1 MHGYVS
7 RYLAFVSSLQFVLDS
22 TSQKRTMT
30 SPARTSCPL
39 CFPIISVAR
48 FLFIFVPSLQPLIF
62 PFFPDFEAPLSGS
75 VSSQSTVVPAAWSVR
90 RTTRRRENPHLAAIA
105 TNAFFYEMIIGGGFP
120 DGSRVSQA
128 TVSPAMSRLMILY
141 RSRLLTG
148 WSRFL

>member
-39 CFPIISVAR
+39 CFPIISAAR
-48 FLFIFVPSLQPLIF
+48 FLFIFVPSLQPLVF
-62 PFFPDFEAPLSGS
+62 PFFPDFETPLSGS
-75 VSSQSTVVPAAWSVR
+75 VSSQSKVV
-90 RTTRRRENPHLAAIA
+90 HLAAIA
-105 TNAFFYEMIIGGGFP
+105 TNAFFYEMIIGDGFP